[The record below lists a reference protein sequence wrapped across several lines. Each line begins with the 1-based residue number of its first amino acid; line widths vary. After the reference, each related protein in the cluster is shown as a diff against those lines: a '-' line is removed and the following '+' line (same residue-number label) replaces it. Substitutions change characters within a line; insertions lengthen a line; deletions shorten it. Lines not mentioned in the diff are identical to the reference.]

1 MHKTLTQEEFKI
13 SKRESLLDFDT
24 YEENFNGALDTFE
37 ILNKSFQQPPE
48 VLKKIPAEN
57 FMVAT
62 RRRAWE
68 GINYL
73 ATAYSAGH
81 AISEISE
88 FYPKVLEYWE
98 EYAKYDKA
106 YDATPRGRET
116 YVAHLPLLG
125 EGFDQANRLVCLGIL
140 LGWGHL
146 LPRLPALLD
155 YHNPRRDG
163 MLERLLAFYLSERG
177 TPPDEC
183 TRHLP
188 YFKTLKIFAAPKEKR
203 SELMAG
209 YLDDWYHA
217 SRREP
222 YHDSHTRGTSFMGY
236 WSWEAAAITY
246 LLDIDDH
253 SYRDAQFYPG
263 DLVDFARTQ
272 RNNPNGSSAPAQAD
286 GELRSG
292 IEQVNHAIAQMDQVT
307 QQNAALVEEVAA
319 AADALQEQAQELNQ
333 VVGVF
338 KL

>member
-1 MHKTLTQEEFKI
+1 M
-13 SKRESLLDFDT
+13 
-24 YEENFNGALDTFE
+24 A
-37 ILNKSFQQPPE
+37 
-48 VLKKIPAEN
+48 VL
-57 FMVAT
+57 
-62 RRRAWE
+62 R
-68 GINYL
+68 
-73 ATAYSAGH
+73 S
-81 AISEISE
+81 
-88 FYPKVLEYWE
+88 FYPTALEYWE

-106 YDATPRGRET
+106 YDATPEGRET

-286 GELRSG
+286 GELRANAG
-292 IEQVNHAIAQMDQVT
+292 EPCPKAGMWEALDIAPQTKFYEQGETMLDLGSAYGWTVWRYM
-307 QQNAALVEEVAA
+307 ES
-319 AADALQEQAQELNQ
+319 
-333 VVGVF
+333 
-338 KL
+338 

>member
-1 MHKTLTQEEFKI
+1 MNNIFSLTEFLQK
-13 SKRESLLDFDT
+13 KRESLFDYATYLDLAQDLT
-24 YEENFNGALDTFE
+24 
-37 ILNKSFQQPPE
+37 IR
-48 VLKKIPAEN
+48 IPRVGRNMKNSEWMADKDAAQL
-57 FMVAT
+57 MMMT
-62 RRRAWE
+62 QSRAWNS
-68 GINYL
+68 INL
-73 ATAYSAGH
+73 LSINYSAGVSL
-81 AISEISE
+81 AVLRS
-88 FYPKVLEYWE
+88 FYPTALEYWE

-106 YDATPRGRET
+106 YDATPEGRET

-146 LPRLPALLD
+146 LPRLPDLLD

-183 TRHLP
+183 TRHRP

-286 GELRSG
+286 GELRANAG
-292 IEQVNHAIAQMDQVT
+292 EPCPKAGMWEALDIAPHTKFYEQGETMLDLGSAYGWTVWRYM
-307 QQNAALVEEVAA
+307 ES
-319 AADALQEQAQELNQ
+319 
-333 VVGVF
+333 
-338 KL
+338 